1 MQRAE
6 RADAGD
12 GTARARDV
20 GESLRSL
27 EGPRVG
33 PAALGLSLVYAARA
47 VYAAFSLAGGAA
59 DIFALCAATSLF
71 MATLFFLR
79 RVGGL
84 RGLDPRVFIFAMI
97 AAVSAD
103 NFYILATRSDIERT
117 AFIMLT
123 LVGAGFLTL
132 STPLFIVETSLV
144 WAVWGILC
152 APWFGGAQWARYS
165 LSLLLGTVL
174 AFAIH
179 RVQIK
184 VLTRLE
190 TTRLKSE
197 SQAAS
202 LKAALD
208 GATRSEANYRLL
220 TENSTDLIARIST
233 EGICLYVSPACAD
246 LLGYPPE
253 EVIGRRVFD
262 FIHPSDRRSVAD
274 VIEPEIFLQSHRK
287 IVCRLKRKNGFFGW
301 YESKL
306 QYFSDMETKEIQIV
320 AIARDIGDRVRAERF
335 ETVRHAIT
343 TIKASETGIG
353 EEFDFLLKTICVTLQ
368 WEMGEIWLVNEES
381 LLLERKSYWCGPS
394 VRLREYAA
402 SLSGESFGPGVGL
415 PGTVWSRG
423 TACLLDNVPSA
434 FTSGGKGVYGAA
446 GLSAAIGTVLVDDSR
461 IYGVMLFLSR
471 REIQRNR
478 ELLDMIG
485 AAGAELGN
493 FIGRLRAREN
503 FRENSEK
510 LGVLARERAVTI
522 RALKSELSRQQRLE
536 QDILMAAE
544 VQKNLLPAGSPL
556 LPGYEFSSAAIPA
569 RYISGDFFDF
579 FMPDP
584 SLCDIIIAD
593 VSGKGIATAMIT
605 SAARTIFRTS
615 RGEKKGP
622 AQVLGEMN
630 EALYPDLERTEM
642 FLTAQLIRLDL
653 GRGRLLYSSAGHT
666 EALHFRASAAECLRL
681 PSTAPPI
688 GVLKKVEIGEMSVML
703 RPGEFFV
710 IYSDGVTEAVN
721 SEGELFGMERLAGVL
736 ERGKDSSAKSLV
748 NAIVSEVGGFSGN
761 KPLVDDLTVIALKA
775 LSRKLNLR
783 VPSSMAN
790 LDPTVAFVR
799 DAVLPYGDRIAY
811 EMELVASELVTNA
824 ITHARQGSGDPP
836 AEGKVGVNGEM
847 DISLSLEADSIAFD
861 LLYPGEPF
869 DVGMADAVLPDPLE
883 EGGRGIPIVRALVD
897 ELNYSNDS
905 GMNHWHLVK
914 AAGREKDHEND

>member
-1 MQRAE
+1 MRRGE

-20 GESLRSL
+20 DLSLRSL
-27 EGPRVG
+27 EGQRVG
-33 PAALGLSLVYAARA
+33 PTALCLSLVYAIRA
-47 VYAAFSLAGGAA
+47 VYAAFSLAGGVA
-59 DIFALCAATSLF
+59 DIFVLCAATSLF
-71 MATLFFLR
+71 MMVLFLLR
-79 RVGGL
+79 KVGGPP
-84 RGLDPRVFIFAMI
+84 GQDPRVLVFAMI

-103 NFYILATRSDIERT
+103 NFYILATRGDIERT
-117 AFIMLT
+117 ASIMLT

-132 STPLFIVETSLV
+132 STPLFIAEISLV
-144 WAVWGILC
+144 WAAWGFLC

-179 RVQIK
+179 RIQINIL
-184 VLTRLE
+184 VRLE
-190 TTRLKSE
+190 ATRLKSE
-197 SQAAS
+197 SRAAA
-202 LKAALD
+202 LKTALD
-208 GATRSEANYRLL
+208 GATRSEENYRLL

-233 EGICLYVSPACAD
+233 DGICLYVSPACTD
-246 LLGYPPE
+246 LLGYAPE
-253 EVIGRRVFD
+253 EMIGRRVFD

-274 VIEPEIFLQSHRK
+274 VIEPEIFLRSHAK
-287 IVCRLKRKNGFFGW
+287 ILCRLKRKNGFFGW

-306 QYFSDMETKEIQIV
+306 QYFSDIETKEIQIV
-320 AIARDIGDRVRAERF
+320 VIARDISDRVRAERF
-335 ETVRHAIT
+335 EMVRHAIT

-353 EEFDFLLKTICVTLQ
+353 EEFTFLLKTICGALQ
-368 WEMGEIWLVNEES
+368 WEMGEVWLVDEES
-381 LLLERKSYWCGPS
+381 LLLERKSYWCGS
-394 VRLREYAA
+394 SARLREFAV
-402 SLSGESFGPGVGL
+402 SLSGEAFAPGIGL

-423 TACLLDNVPSA
+423 TACLLDDVPSA
-434 FTSGGKGVYGAA
+434 FTSGGKGAYGEA
-446 GLSAAIGTVLVDDSR
+446 GLAAAIGTVLVDDSR
-461 IYGVMLFLSR
+461 VYGVMLFLSR

-493 FIGRLRAREN
+493 FIGRLRAREI

-536 QDILMAAE
+536 QDVLMAAE
-544 VQKNLLPAGSPL
+544 VQKNLLPADSPVL
-556 LPGYEFSSAAIPA
+556 SGYEFSSAAIPA

-579 FMPDP
+579 FVPEP

-605 SAARTIFRTS
+605 SAARTIFRAS
-615 RGEKKGP
+615 RSGKKGP
-622 AQVLGEMN
+622 AQVLREMN

-666 EALHFRASAAECLRL
+666 EALHFRALATECVRL

-688 GVLKKVEIGEMSVML
+688 GILRKVDIGEMRVML
-703 RPGEFFV
+703 RPGDLFV

-721 SEGELFGMERLAGVL
+721 SEGELFGMERLVKIL
-736 ERGKDSSAKSLV
+736 ERGKDSPAKALV
-748 NAIVSEVGGFSGN
+748 NAIVSEARGFSGN
-761 KPLVDDLTVIALKA
+761 KPLADDLTLIVLKA
-775 LSRKLNLR
+775 LPRKLDLR
-783 VPSSMAN
+783 APSSMAN
-790 LDPTVAFVR
+790 LDSAVAFVR
-799 DAVLPYGDRIAY
+799 DAVLPYGDRVAY

-824 ITHARQGSGDPP
+824 ITHARQDSNGAP
-836 AEGKVGVNGEM
+836 AGGKGEM
-847 DISLSLEADSIAFD
+847 DISLSLEADSVAFD

-869 DVGMADAVLPDPLE
+869 DAGTVGAVLPDPLE

-897 ELNYSNDS
+897 ELEYSNDS

-914 AAGREKDHEND
+914 AAGREKDHEID